1 MFDFRI
7 IQLENGIEI
16 IDPSLKT
23 PIESLTHSQAFD
35 YFRVQDTFNRIKRI
49 RRKNKRYKRNLIYRL
64 LKRIR
69 KCT

>member
-7 IQLENGIEI
+7 IQLDNGIEV

-23 PIESLTHSQAFD
+23 PIDSLTHSQAFD

-49 RRKNKRYKRNLIYRL
+49 RRKRKRNKGKNLLYRIKKIL
-64 LKRIR
+64 FN
-69 KCT
+69 

>member
-7 IQLENGIEI
+7 IQLDNGIEI

-49 RRKNKRYKRNLIYRL
+49 RRKRKRNKGKGLLYRMKKIL
-64 LKRIR
+64 FS
-69 KCT
+69 

>member
-7 IQLENGIEI
+7 IQLDNGIEV

-23 PIESLTHSQAFD
+23 PIDSLTHSQAFD

-49 RRKNKRYKRNLIYRL
+49 RRKRNRNKGKNLLYRMKKIL
-64 LKRIR
+64 FN
-69 KCT
+69 